1 MVARRFHILAL
12 LLILCL
18 LGLEGCAKIGEPQ
31 PPQVLVPKPAV
42 DLAARQFSDR
52 ILLTVSQPVENTN
65 GSRVTTLDRVEV
77 FRLAGDRQDAGPL
90 QDQAFLAGAEQ
101 IQSISARELP
111 GHFRNGA
118 LAFWDL
124 KPADPASFYAQGLR
138 YAVRFINRKNQTAGL
153 SNQAF
158 VAPVAIPAAPEGLSC
173 ELFRERIR
181 LTWKA
186 PEKNAD
192 GSAPAR
198 IAGYNVYR
206 SEDAKTFPVTPLNI
220 APLPAPEFEDR
231 SFEFDKTYY
240 YAVSVVGST
249 ENPYAESFTS
259 NPLAITP
266 VDRFPPGMPKNL
278 DAVVENGVVTLL
290 WSPPEDTDLAGYR
303 VYRKEEGSAAR
314 SLLQAQLVVAWSFRD
329 DQAILGKKYEY
340 SVAAVDTHGNESQA
354 STVAVEVK

>member
-1 MVARRFHILAL
+1 MVARHFYILTL
-12 LLILCL
+12 LLFLCL

-42 DLAARQFSDR
+42 DLDARQFSDR
-52 ILLTVSQPVENTN
+52 ILLTVSQPVANTN
-65 GSRVTTLDRVEV
+65 GSRVTTLDRIEI

-90 QDQAFLAGAEQ
+90 QEEAFLARAEQ

-111 GHFRNGA
+111 RYLRDGA

-124 KPADPASFYAQGLR
+124 RPADPASFFTQGFR
-138 YAVRFINRKNQTAGL
+138 YAVRFVNKKNQTAGL

-173 ELFRERIR
+173 ELFRDRIR

-198 IAGYNVYR
+198 VAGYNVYR
-206 SEDAKTFPVTPLNI
+206 SEDPKTLPVAPLNT
-220 APLPAPEFEDR
+220 APVPKPEFEDR

-240 YAVSVVGST
+240 YAVSVVGSR
-249 ENPYAESFTS
+249 ENPYAESLS
-259 NPLAITP
+259 SDQLPVTP
-266 VDRFPPGMPKNL
+266 VDTFPPGMPKNL
-278 DAVVENGVVTLL
+278 DAVVENEVVTLM
-290 WSPPEDTDLAGYR
+290 WSPPDDTDLAGYR
-303 VYRKEEGSAAR
+303 VCRKEEGSPAR
-314 SLLQAQLVVAWSFRD
+314 VLLQAQLVITLSLRD
-329 DQAILGKKYEY
+329 DQAIPGKTYVY
-340 SVAAVDTHGNESQA
+340 SVAAVDTHGNEGQA
-354 STVAVEVK
+354 STVTVEVK